1 MAEDSDIGQESA
13 ETDAASVSGT
23 PYPETGG
30 TADKGD
36 RSLTPNDDSV
46 PPSLPSTPQG
56 TVELKRITPVVFAG
70 GRA

>member
-46 PPSLPSTPQG
+46 PPEDDTDPDDDSVPPEDDTD
-56 TVELKRITPVVFAG
+56 
-70 GRA
+70 